1 MILPLPA
8 WRLEIVDEIGSTSDS
23 LIERAAMGEAP
34 RLGLLARRQTQG
46 RGRRGTIWEAP
57 RGNLSM
63 SILLRPDW
71 AADEVGRVTLLAGL
85 AMRDALQT
93 YSDRGSLVLKWP
105 NDILLNDGGKLAGIL
120 VESAVTAAGRVE
132 WLVIGFGANL
142 AQAPSLT
149 DRRTA
154 CLVISGPPPDPESIA
169 RLILARFDDW
179 LGLMDRDGFAAI
191 RTAWMEHAHPIGT
204 ALTADGYPGRFA
216 GLSSDGHLL
225 LDAAGGLQVVRT
237 ADVVAGAR

>member
-8 WRLEIVDEIGSTSDS
+8 WRLEVVDEIGSTSDS

-46 RGRRGTIWEAP
+46 RGRRGTTWQAA

-63 SILLRPDW
+63 SILLRPNW

-85 AMRDALQT
+85 AMRDALQA

-105 NDILLNDGGKLAGIL
+105 NDILSDDGGKLAGIL
-120 VESAVTAAGRVE
+120 VESAVTAAGGVE

-142 AQAPSLT
+142 AQAPSLPG
-149 DRRTA
+149 RRAA
-154 CLVISGPPPDPESIA
+154 CLVASGAPPDPEPVA
-169 RLILARFDDW
+169 RLILGRFDDW
-179 LGLMDRDGFAAI
+179 MGLMEREGFAAI
-191 RTAWMEHAHPIGT
+191 RAAWIEHAHPIGT
-204 ALTADGYPGRFA
+204 VLTADGHPGKFA

-225 LDAAGGLQVVRT
+225 LDAAEGLTVVRT

>member
-1 MILPLPA
+1 
-8 WRLEIVDEIGSTSDS
+8 
-23 LIERAAMGEAP
+23 MGEAP
-34 RLGLLARRQTQG
+34 RLGLLARRQTKG
-46 RGRRGTIWEAP
+46 RGRRGTTWEAP

-105 NDILLNDGGKLAGIL
+105 NDILSDDGGKLAGIL

-142 AQAPSLT
+142 AQAPRLT
-149 DRRTA
+149 GRRTA
-154 CLVISGPPPDPESIA
+154 CLVAGAPPDPEPVA

-179 LGLMDRDGFAAI
+179 LGLMERDGFAAI

-204 ALTADGYPGRFA
+204 VLTADGYPGRFA
-216 GLSSDGHLL
+216 GLSSDGLLL
-225 LDAAGGLQVVRT
+225 LDAAEGLQVVRT